1 MYDRSQ
7 ITELL
12 ARICAMS
19 TAKDLSQEAP
29 RSPRVRLRDYA
40 LLARAID
47 KGRAES
53 SGTAGSYHF
62 ACPLDQ
68 MLFTFK
74 GVTEADVK
82 RQIDSGASDEEV
94 ALWLD
99 ANGLPKTREEVRT
112 WSDLVES
119 NRPYDDPEKREW
131 FIGECT
137 PLGLDPVKVSLFEYL
152 ETDDRVSF
160 SK

>member
-1 MYDRSQ
+1 MRPRETQ
-7 ITELL
+7 LK
-12 ARICAMS
+12 CVFMS
-19 TAKDLSQEAP
+19 TATIQAKDLSKEAP

-47 KGRAES
+47 KCRAEIN
-53 SGTAGSYHF
+53 GTPGSYHF

-74 GVTEADVK
+74 GVDENDVK
-82 RQIDSGASDEEV
+82 RLVESGADDEKI

-99 ANGLPKTREEVRT
+99 ANGIPKTPEEVKA
-112 WSDLVES
+112 WSDMIETY
-119 NRPYDDPEKREW
+119 RPYDDPEKRDW
-131 FIGECT
+131 FVGECQ
-137 PLGLDPVKVSLFEYL
+137 PLGLDPAKVTLLDYL

-160 SK
+160 KK